1 MNLTKALNTMP
12 LVAILRGITPDEILE
27 VGEVLYDEGFRILEV
42 PLNSPDA
49 LESISRLVNVYHD
62 KILIGAGTVLC
73 IEDVTNVKN
82 AGGGLIVSPNC
93 NPDVINQTKHIGL
106 ISVPA
111 FVTPS
116 EGFAAIQA
124 GADALKL
131 FPAEAASPPVLKAM
145 KAVLPDDIPILP
157 VGGIGVHNIK
167 DYKDAGAS
175 GFGLGGSLYK
185 PGKALSAIRQDAY
198 DLVQSIK

>member
-1 MNLTKALNTMP
+1 MNLTEALNIMP

-27 VGEVLYDEGFRILEV
+27 IGEVLYDAGFRILEV

-49 LESISRLVNVYHD
+49 LESISRLVNVYHE
-62 KILIGAGTVLC
+62 KMLIGAGTVLST
-73 IEDVTNVKN
+73 EDVTNVQN
-82 AGGGLIVSPNC
+82 AGGRLIVSPNC
-93 NPDVINQTKHIGL
+93 NPDVIKQTKHIGL

-111 FVTPS
+111 FITPS

-145 KAVLPDDIPILP
+145 KAVLPGDIPILP

-175 GFGLGGSLYK
+175 GFGLGGNLYK
-185 PGKALSAIRQDAY
+185 PGKTLSAIRQDAY
-198 DLVQSIK
+198 DLTQSIK

>member
-1 MNLTKALNTMP
+1 MNFSNAMKKLP
-12 LVAILRGITPDEILE
+12 LIAILRGILPNEVLGVAEIL
-27 VGEVLYDEGFRILEV
+27 YDAGFRILEV

-62 KILIGAGTVLC
+62 RMLIGAGTVLS
-73 IEDVTNVKN
+73 IEDVTNVQT
-82 AGGGLIVSPNC
+82 AGGRLIVSPNC
-93 NPDVINQTKHIGL
+93 NPDVIKQTKHIGL

-116 EGFAAIQA
+116 EGFTAIQA

-167 DYKDAGAS
+167 DYMGELNA
-175 GFGLGGSLYK
+175 
-185 PGKALSAIRQDAY
+185 
-198 DLVQSIK
+198 V